1 MNTNK
6 KYKDSVFTRYFS
18 DEKKLRLLYNALE
31 NTNYGEET
39 KVHIITL
46 EDVLFMN
53 QKNDICF
60 TIDNKFIILIEHQST
75 INNNMPLRCLLYI
88 AREYEKLIDKNIVYR
103 STLQKIPT
111 PHCYVL
117 YNGVRNYP
125 KEKILKLSDAFLVQ
139 QNPPELE
146 LTIKVIN
153 INYKENHTIVQQCQY
168 LKEYSYF
175 ISVVRAYLKKGY
187 ELNDAIVNAVKT
199 CVNENV
205 MKEFLEKNASE
216 VLNMLFTEFDMDT
229 AIETWKDEGRKEGIA
244 KGRKEGIAK
253 GKEEGR
259 KEGLLKGKIEIAKNL
274 LDVLDIETI
283 SKKTGLSIEEIKKLM

>member
-18 DEKKLRLLYNALE
+18 DEHKLRLLYNALE

-39 KVHIITL
+39 EVNIITL

-60 TIDNKFIILIEHQST
+60 TIDNKFIILIERQST

-146 LTIKVIN
+146 LTVKVIN
-153 INYKENHTIVQQCQY
+153 INYKENHSIVQQCQY

-175 ISVVRAYLKKGY
+175 ISVVRTYLEKGL
-187 ELNDAIVNAVKT
+187 ELNDAIIQAVKI
-199 CVNENV
+199 CIDKNV
-205 MKEFLEKNASE
+205 MKEFLEKNSSE
-216 VLNMLFTEFDMDT
+216 VINMLFTEFDMDT
-229 AIETWKDEGRKEGIA
+229 AIETWKDEGRKEGIEEGRKDGIE
-244 KGRKEGIAK
+244 KGRKEGFTK
-253 GKEEGR
+253 GEIK
-259 KEGLLKGKIEIAKNL
+259 KQIEIAKNL
-274 LDVLDIETI
+274 LDVLDIKTI
-283 SKKTGLSIEEIKKLM
+283 SNKTGLSIEEIKKLM

>member
-1 MNTNK
+1 MNEYQIRDYNSASELT
-6 KYKDSVFTRYFS
+6 YFS
-18 DEKKLRLLYNALE
+18 DKHKLRLLYNALE

-39 KVHIITL
+39 EVNIITL

-117 YNGVRNYP
+117 YNGIRNYP

-146 LTIKVIN
+146 LTVKVIN
-153 INYKENHTIVQQCQY
+153 INYKENHSIVQQCQY

-175 ISVVRAYLKKGY
+175 ISVVRTYLEKGL
-187 ELNDAIVNAVKT
+187 ELNDAIIQAVKI
-199 CVNENV
+199 CIDKNV
-205 MKEFLEKNASE
+205 MKEFLEKNSSE
-216 VLNMLFTEFDMDT
+216 VINMLFTEFDMNT
-229 AIETWKDEGRKEGIA
+229 AKEIWKEEAR
-244 KGRKEGIAK
+244 
-253 GKEEGR
+253 EEGR
-259 KEGLLKGKIEIAKNL
+259 KEGFTKGEIKKQIEIAKNL
-274 LDVLDIETI
+274 LAILDIKDVNMI
-283 SKKTGLSIEEIKKLM
+283 SKATGLSIEEIKKLM

>member
-18 DEKKLRLLYNALE
+18 DKQKLRLLYNALE

-39 KVHIITL
+39 KVNIITL

-60 TIDNKFIILIEHQST
+60 TIDNKFILLIEHQST

-88 AREYEKLIDKNIVYR
+88 AREYEKLIDRNIVYR

-111 PHCYVL
+111 PHCYVF

-125 KEKILKLSDAFLVQ
+125 KEKILKLSDAFLVP

-146 LTIKVIN
+146 LNVKVIN
-153 INYKENHTIVQQCQY
+153 INYEENHTIVQQCQY

-175 ISVVRAYLKKGY
+175 ISVVRTYLKKGLK
-187 ELNDAIVNAVKT
+187 LNDAIVNAVKT
-199 CVNENV
+199 CINENV
-205 MKEFLEKNASE
+205 MKKFLEKNASE
-216 VLNMLFTEFDMDT
+216 VVNMLFTEFDMDT
-229 AIETWKDEGRKEGIA
+229 AKKIWKEEAREEGRNEGIA
-244 KGRKEGIAK
+244 
-253 GKEEGR
+253 EGR
-259 KEGLLKGKIEIAKNL
+259 NEGKKEKQIEIAKNL
-274 LDVLDIETI
+274 LVMLDVKDINII
-283 SKKTGLSIEEIKKLM
+283 SKATGLSIEEINKLM

>member
-18 DEKKLRLLYNALE
+18 DEQKLRLLYNALE
-31 NTNYGEET
+31 GTNYGEET
-39 KVHIITL
+39 KVNIITL

-53 QKNDICF
+53 LKNDICF

-88 AREYEKLIDKNIVYR
+88 AREYEKLIDKNIVYK

-146 LTIKVIN
+146 LTVKVIN
-153 INYKENHTIVQQCQY
+153 INYKENHSIVQQCQY

-175 ISVVRAYLKKGY
+175 ISVVRTYLEKGL
-187 ELNDAIVNAVKT
+187 ELNDAIIQAVKI
-199 CVNENV
+199 CIDKNV
-205 MKEFLEKNASE
+205 MKEFLEKNSSE
-216 VLNMLFTEFDMDT
+216 VINMLFTEFDMNT
-229 AIETWKDEGRKEGIA
+229 AKEIWKEEAR
-244 KGRKEGIAK
+244 
-253 GKEEGR
+253 EEGR
-259 KEGLLKGKIEIAKNL
+259 KEGFTKG
-274 LDVLDIETI
+274 
-283 SKKTGLSIEEIKKLM
+283 

>member
-18 DEKKLRLLYNALE
+18 DEQKLRLLYNALE

-39 KVHIITL
+39 EVNIITL

-60 TIDNKFIILIEHQST
+60 TIDNKFILLIEHQST

-88 AREYEKLIDKNIVYR
+88 AREYEKLIDKNIIYR

-117 YNGVRNYP
+117 YNGTRNYP
-125 KEKILKLSDAFLVQ
+125 KEKTLKLSDAFLVA

-146 LTIKVIN
+146 LNIKVIN
-153 INYKENHTIVQQCQY
+153 INYEKNHTIIQQCQY

-175 ISVVRAYLKKGY
+175 ISVVKTYLEKGLK
-187 ELNDAIVNAVKT
+187 LNDAIINAVKT
-199 CVNENV
+199 CINENI
-205 MKEFLEKNASE
+205 MKEFLQKNASE
-216 VLNMLFTEFDMDT
+216 VINMLFTEFDMDT
-229 AIETWKDEGRKEGIA
+229 AKKIWKEEAREEGREEG
-244 KGRKEGIAK
+244 KRE
-253 GKEEGR
+253 GKEE
-259 KEGLLKGKIEIAKNL
+259 KQIEIAKNL
-274 LDVLDIETI
+274 LAMLDVKDINII
-283 SKKTGLSIEEIKKLM
+283 SKATGLSIEQIKKLM